1 MAAFLMHQA
10 VQRFPYGPLLCPL
23 TWHDMQDL
31 GVEVMKQARFGRSM
45 HWLGWVHHMALLIGL
60 PFYYTKLKFDAVLG
74 LLFLCNAVN
83 VPGQLRW

>member
-1 MAAFLMHQA
+1 MPTL
-10 VQRFPYGPLLCPL
+10 
-23 TWHDMQDL
+23 HDMQDV

-74 LLFLCNAVN
+74 LLFLCNSVN
-83 VPGQLRW
+83 VPRQLRW